1 MDSVETSRIALIRFR
16 APDGT
21 LCVGSG
27 LLINDRAILTA
38 DHVADGTGHRV
49 DIQGRSH
56 DVSQVLRSGSPTVDL
71 AVLRLKE
78 AISGL
83 TPLRCARVNRDTLG
97 QIRGCAAIGFP
108 RWKRDGD
115 NRRSAQVDGAI
126 PTGEGLEPV
135 PGHGLQFGFL
145 TLVGNRK
152 PAKAIPKG
160 PITEAGTTTP
170 WGGMSGAVV
179 IGGGNL
185 VIGVVRS
192 INLAADGRSLTVT
205 PLNAIDDLP
214 DRGRRGEFWEALGVR
229 YPDALPQLPAE
240 RQQRMNGQQPRDYEY
255 DIYVSYWHN
264 SFIDPWIRNRGIQPF
279 RNVLF
284 EELGRPP
291 SIFMAH
297 DSQNGTESIKASR
310 VLLAIL
316 SKQYFYDDRCRI
328 AFESMLQRQAS
339 EEFGTPERPVRLVHA
354 IVAHDFR
361 SADAV
366 PPEYRGK
373 FDLIN
378 FKDWAYDFEI
388 QDWHIYRSFNDAVN
402 NLACDIA
409 AAVVQA
415 PAWRSEFPLNVPPT
429 VKSPIQRRPTF

>member
-1 MDSVETSRIALIRFR
+1 MDAVETSRIALIRFR

-38 DHVADGTGHRV
+38 DHVADGAGHRV
-49 DIQGRSH
+49 DIQGRSRE
-56 DVSQVLRSGSPTVDL
+56 VSQVLRSGSPTVDL
-71 AVLRLKE
+71 AILRLKE
-78 AISGL
+78 AIAGL
-83 TPLRCARVNRDTLG
+83 TPLRCARVNQDKFG
-97 QIRGCAAIGFP
+97 QISGCAAIGFP

-115 NRRSAQVDGAI
+115 NRRSAQVDGTI

-135 PGHGLQFGFL
+135 SGHGLQFGFL

-152 PAKAIPKG
+152 PANAIPKG

-179 IGGGNL
+179 IAGDNW

-205 PLNAIDDLP
+205 PLNALDDLP
-214 DRGRRGEFWEALGVR
+214 DRRRRDEFWEALGVR
-229 YPDALPQLPAE
+229 YPDALPQLPA
-240 RQQRMNGQQPRDYEY
+240 QQRSSAQPRDYEY
-255 DIYVSYWHN
+255 DIYVSYWHK
-264 SFIDPWIRNRGIQPF
+264 SFIDPWIRNRFIQPF
-279 RNVLF
+279 KNVLF

-297 DSQNGTESIKASR
+297 DSQNGTESIRASR

-316 SKQYFYDDRCRI
+316 SKQYFYDDHCRI

-339 EEFGTPERPVRLVHA
+339 EEFSISERPVRLVHA

-361 SADAV
+361 SEEAV
-366 PPEYRGK
+366 PAEYRGK
-373 FDLIN
+373 FDPIN

-388 QDWHIYRSFNDAVN
+388 QDWQIFRSFSDAVS

-409 AAVVQA
+409 AAVMQA
-415 PAWRSEFPLNVPPT
+415 PAWRSEFPLQIPPT
-429 VKSPIQRRPTF
+429 VRSPIQRRPTF